1 MPAIPAP
8 SVIRHPDGSV
18 TITLSREEVEGLY
31 RDAEKVENFIGSDEW
46 DLNDAFQDG
55 AAYGLDLIL
64 HPRGR

>member
-8 SVIRHPDGSV
+8 SVVRHPDGSV
-18 TITLSREEVEGLY
+18 TITLSQQELDALY
-31 RDAEKVENFIGSDEW
+31 RDAEKVENFMGSDEW
-46 DLNDAFQDG
+46 DLNAAFQDG